1 MIRRLKPQLVTG
13 TLLAVFLTGFLV
25 AVSAPVAAQN
35 APFYDLPETHW
46 AYNSVRELA
55 DLGIL
60 TGYPDGRFDGTRA
73 ATRYEVSVIAA
84 RLLEYASGD
93 IPTSGGTAAALSKR
107 LGTVETALRNAT
119 ALAYTQ
125 RLETRI
131 SALETALNIQ
141 SPPPS
146 GPGSTSAEDAALTSQ
161 SNTEGDTAQGDT
173 APPASDTLTG
183 LRLVDIRFG
192 ARPDYPFYVGIS
204 PGVISTAGDVYLSV
218 QTGYDGLVG
227 PLGPVARL
235 TFNGGNRELRFSADV
250 LAKAELPVSELRV
263 YGGLGLGGTMRPGG
277 DSLLLEAPFGG
288 EYAVTPRVGLF
299 VQLTTSYG
307 FAPISN
313 VDAELSSGIN
323 LRF

>member
-1 MIRRLKPQLVTG
+1 MIKRLKPQLVAG
-13 TLLAVFLTGFLV
+13 TLLAVFLIVVFP
-25 AVSAPVAAQN
+25 APVAAQN
-35 APFYDLPETHW
+35 APFYDLPENHW

-55 DLGIL
+55 NLGIL

-84 RLLEYASGD
+84 RLLEYASGN

-107 LGTVETALRNAT
+107 LGTVENALRNAT

-146 GPGSTSAEDAALTSQ
+146 VPEAAASSAAEDAALTPSTP
-161 SNTEGDTAQGDT
+161 SGKGNTSPTKD
-173 APPASDTLTG
+173 SLTG
-183 LRLVDIRFG
+183 LRLVDIRFSV
-192 ARPDYPFYVGIS
+192 RPDYPFYVGIS
-204 PGVISTAGDVYLSV
+204 PGVISTAGDVYLGV
-218 QTGYDGLVG
+218 QAGYDGLVG
-227 PLGPVARL
+227 PLGPVTRL

-250 LAKAELPVSELRV
+250 LAKAELLVNELRV
-263 YGGLGLGGTMRPGG
+263 YGGLGLGGTMRPEGN
-277 DSLLLEAPFGG
+277 SLLLEAPFGG
-288 EYAVTPRVGLF
+288 EYALTPRVGLF
-299 VQLTTSYG
+299 VQLITSYG
-307 FAPISN
+307 FAPVSN
-313 VDAELSSGIN
+313 IDAELSSGIN